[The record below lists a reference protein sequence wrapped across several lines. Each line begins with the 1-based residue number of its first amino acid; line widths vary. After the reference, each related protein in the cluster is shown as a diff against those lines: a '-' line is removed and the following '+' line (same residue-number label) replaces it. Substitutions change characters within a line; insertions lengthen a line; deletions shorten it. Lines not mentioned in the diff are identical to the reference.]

1 MSSNVSGVRPDPE
14 LLPPLFMP
22 EPLPLKPP
30 EPEPDKPNKPIII
43 LALPPPLPPP
53 LLSLTAKLLLPPKR
67 PPPPPPPLQ
76 HGLREAAILCHLLV
90 SCTLWFFG
98 RRRNEKK

>member
-43 LALPPPLPPP
+43 LALPLLLLPLP
-53 LLSLTAKLLLPPKR
+53 LLSLKLPGKPLKR
-67 PPPPPPPLQ
+67 PPPPPPLQ